1 MDTSSNTEQFM
12 FYVLIIVSALTF
24 IVLVS
29 AVYFFFKNKKKES
42 KEKGIYQLKPLLTQN
57 EKDCFKHLKSLFP
70 EYHICPQVSMG
81 AVLDPVTEEKEPSQ
95 EERTRMLVLRN
106 KISSKM
112 IDFVFLDK
120 NLNASFIV
128 ELDDK
133 SHDNKVEQDAQRDQ
147 HLRLA
152 GLPTVRFRREK
163 GSFPNRKEIETLLKQ
178 QNK

>member
-1 MDTSSNTEQFM
+1 MDTPSSTEQFW
-12 FYVLIIVSALTF
+12 FYGLIVVSVLVF
-24 IVLVS
+24 IVFVS
-29 AVYFFFKNKKKES
+29 VVYFFFKDRKGKNT
-42 KEKGIYQLKPLLTQN
+42 EKGIYQLKPLLTQN
-57 EKDCFKHLKSLFP
+57 EKDCFKHLKALFP

-81 AVLDPVTEEKEPSQ
+81 AVLDPISEEQEPSQ

-120 NLNASFIV
+120 NLNAAFIV

-152 GLPTVRFRREK
+152 GIPTVRFRREK
-163 GSFPNRKEIETLLKQ
+163 GAFPSRKEIETLLKQ